1 MSEKWRSLQQG
12 APQPE
17 RQSFVKQHFLLV
29 GLGLGLLLISLI
41 TVIGGFIF
49 LVWNAH

>member
-12 APQPE
+12 APQPAG
-17 RQSFVKQHFLLV
+17 QSFVKQHFLLV